1 MPFEVAEKALT
12 VKIASLRSLRRASD
26 ETGYSILALTGV
38 LVYIIS
44 FSLGVGAIPEI
55 LPVNVKGIGGSIAT
69 LTNWLTSF
77 LVTMTI
83 NLLLEWSSAGTFWI
97 YALVAAF
104 TFVFVAVWV
113 PETKGRTLVEIQFS
127 FQRS

>member
-1 MPFEVAEKALT
+1 M
-12 VKIASLRSLRRASD
+12 S
-26 ETGYSILALTGV
+26 
-38 LVYIIS
+38 
-44 FSLGVGAIPEI
+44 EI
-55 LPVNVKGIGGSIAT
+55 LPVNVKGVGGSIAT

-77 LVTMTI
+77 VVTMTI

-113 PETKGRTLVEIQFS
+113 PETKGRTLEEIQFS